1 MKTYA
6 RIEHGRVAELV
17 STDGDLARLYHP
29 SLAWREVTSTAVQP
43 GWIVTATGF
52 APPPAPIPTPELLP
66 SLPQLQ
72 ADLAALIAR
81 VAAFTSHTGG

>member
-1 MKTYA
+1 MTTYA

-17 STDGDLARLYHP
+17 SADGDITRLYHP
-29 SLAWREVTSTAVQP
+29 SLTWREVVSAAVQP
-43 GWIVTATGF
+43 GWIVTTAGF
-52 APPPAPIPTPELLP
+52 TAPPPPIPTPELLP

-72 ADLAALIAR
+72 ADLASLIAR